1 MLKRTMILLGLTT
14 IVSALLLV
22 AGCGGS
28 NSNPISNDDGTSR
41 FLFGKSNGNVT
52 LVSQSSPTVVEV
64 YDPDGLWTISVQAC
78 PDSLGFRLFLVAGK
92 DFPNGATS
100 VRITLPKFSEAMYHT
115 VALVNR
121 KWGQGTWKIN
131 PDGSIVRLR

>member
-14 IVSALLLV
+14 IVSALLLI

-28 NSNPISNDDGTSR
+28 NSNPIGNDDGTSR
-41 FLFGKSNGNVT
+41 LFGRSNGSVT
-52 LVSQSSPTVVEV
+52 LISQSSPAVVEV

-78 PDSLGFRLFLVAGK
+78 PDSLGFRLFLVAGR

-100 VRITLPKFSEAMYHT
+100 VRINLPKFSEAMYHT

-131 PDGSIVRLR
+131 PDGGIVRLR